1 MLTAAELPAIIQG
14 GMGVS
19 VSSWQLARSVAQQG
33 HLGVV
38 SGTALDLV
46 LARRLQD
53 GDAGGHARRALAAF
67 PEPAMAKRVLDRYFI
82 AGGRAA
88 CTPYRP
94 SPRLAIRQRRALHEL
109 AVTGSFVDV
118 WLAKEGHDGL
128 VGINCLEKI
137 QMATPATLYGAMLA
151 NVDTVLMGAGV
162 PRNIPNLLNTLARNE
177 AVHFP
182 IDVDG
187 ADDGAFTVDFDPIDL
202 MGIDLMGIDLMG
214 YAPKVQRP
222 VFLAIVSSHVLALFL
237 GREEAIRPDGFIVE
251 APPAGGHNAPP
262 RRPEI
267 DERGEMIFGPRDEPD
282 LDKIGATGLPY
293 WLAGA
298 AGTPEALR
306 AALDQGA
313 MGIQVG
319 TIFALSND
327 SGIRPDI
334 RAKMQAGLHEG
345 TLYVRTDP
353 VASPTGFPFKIA
365 EIVGTTSQIPVYE
378 ARPRLCDLGYLRTAF
393 VKADGDIGY
402 RCPSEPVHMYVRKGG
417 DLADTIGR
425 QCLCNGLTATA
436 GLAQIHADGYL
447 EAPVATLGSDLAG
460 ARRLAEQYPDG
471 WSAVQV
477 IQWLV
482 SQSLDSPRI
491 KQVSAPSLI

>member
-1 MLTAAELPAIIQG
+1 MITAADLPAIIQG

-19 VSSWQLARSVAQQG
+19 VSSWQLARSVAQHG

-53 GDAGGHARRALAAF
+53 GDEGGHARRALAAF
-67 PEPAMAKRVLDRYFI
+67 PEPDMAGRVLKRYFI
-82 AGGRAA
+82 SGGREAG
-88 CTPYRP
+88 TPYSP
-94 SPRLAIRQRRALHEL
+94 IPRLAIRQRRALQEL
-109 AVTGSFVDV
+109 AITGSFVDV
-118 WLAKEGHDGL
+118 WLAKEGHTGL

-151 NVDTVLMGAGV
+151 GVDAVLMGAGV
-162 PRNIPNLLNTLARNE
+162 PRTIPNLLNMLSRNE
-177 AVHFP
+177 PVNFA

-187 ADDGAFTVDFDPIDL
+187 ADDGAFTVDFDPV
-202 MGIDLMGIDLMG
+202 DLMG
-214 YAPKVQRP
+214 YAPRVQRP

-237 GREEAIRPDGFIVE
+237 AREEAIRPDGFIVE

-267 DERGEMIFGPRDEPD
+267 NERGEMVFGPRDEPD
-282 LDKIGATGLPY
+282 LDKIAVTGLPY

-298 AGTPEALR
+298 AGTPEALL
-306 AALDQGA
+306 AALNQGA

-319 TIFALSND
+319 TIFALSSD
-327 SGIRPDI
+327 SGIRSGI
-334 RAKMQAGLHEG
+334 RDQMQAGIHDDS
-345 TLYVRTDP
+345 LYVRTDP
-353 VASPTGFPFKIA
+353 VASPTGFPFKVA
-365 EIVGTTSQIPVYE
+365 EISGTLSETSIYE

-393 VKADGDIGY
+393 VKTDGDIGY

-417 DLADTIGR
+417 DIADTVGR
-425 QCLCNGLTATA
+425 QCLCNGLTATV
-436 GLAQIHADGYL
+436 GLAQLHAGGYL

-460 ARRLAEQYPDG
+460 AKRLAAQYPAG

-477 IQWLV
+477 IDWLE
-482 SQSLDSPRI
+482 SLSLDSPRI
-491 KQVSAPSLI
+491 KQVRVPSAGFS

>member
-1 MLTAAELPAIIQG
+1 
-14 GMGVS
+14 
-19 VSSWQLARSVAQQG
+19 
-33 HLGVV
+33 
-38 SGTALDLV
+38 
-46 LARRLQD
+46 
-53 GDAGGHARRALAAF
+53 
-67 PEPAMAKRVLDRYFI
+67 
-82 AGGRAA
+82 
-88 CTPYRP
+88 
-94 SPRLAIRQRRALHEL
+94 
-109 AVTGSFVDV
+109 
-118 WLAKEGHDGL
+118 
-128 VGINCLEKI
+128 
-137 QMATPATLYGAMLA
+137 
-151 NVDTVLMGAGV
+151 
-162 PRNIPNLLNTLARNE
+162 
-177 AVHFP
+177 
-182 IDVDG
+182 
-187 ADDGAFTVDFDPIDL
+187 
-202 MGIDLMGIDLMG
+202 
-214 YAPKVQRP
+214 
-222 VFLAIVSSHVLALFL
+222 
-237 GREEAIRPDGFIVE
+237 
-251 APPAGGHNAPP
+251 
-262 RRPEI
+262 
-267 DERGEMIFGPRDEPD
+267 
-282 LDKIGATGLPY
+282 
-293 WLAGA
+293 
-298 AGTPEALR
+298 
-306 AALDQGA
+306 